1 MNLITILT
9 ENMIRFRTK
18 NITPANLK
26 TILDKSPIVINESV
40 IKNSLLTEGVSEG
53 MRCWYYNQLA
63 KKTYITDKRVP
74 NPSNASGVQDF
85 LIAIGYNIKS
95 DGSFGDE
102 TAKALAT
109 WRYGASAGIDT
120 VDKFWSKLKSDG
132 YNVGTTSGYGPSMK
146 SGVASMIIATCIT
159 LAKSCV
165 IDAQSLFKMDFATW
179 PREVAD
185 QLESSFIAAIKYWKD
200 YLNNVNVQK
209 KISINLYG
217 SINMPNMIKTQQD
230 IIPRYIAILDKIKE
244 TGWAADSTNSN
255 ADRFMMYV
263 ASNDTLK
270 VRVNMHYYNKMY
282 KEHGII
288 KMGIR
293 AKNTFVHEIQHSLFR
308 VAKATNYV
316 KSINPAA
323 NIKLAFPLGYDA
335 LDPSATASKQL
346 VQSQIS
352 QSSKNDLT
360 ANGIDYN
367 KLIAHYNTE
376 YWKKG
381 DTCHESE
388 LISRLESYREY
399 LTDRKVIQMGGTILL
414 TTISSDIKKII
425 NGQAYGD
432 ELWDFRQMIGCWVL
446 GGMTP
451 KLTDF
456 VNKLNA
462 LAKNSIQDK
471 NNVNFKQMDQDER
484 T

>member
-40 IKNSLLTEGVSEG
+40 I
-53 MRCWYYNQLA
+53 
-63 KKTYITDKRVP
+63 
-74 NPSNASGVQDF
+74 
-85 LIAIGYNIKS
+85 
-95 DGSFGDE
+95 
-102 TAKALAT
+102 
-109 WRYGASAGIDT
+109 
-120 VDKFWSKLKSDG
+120 
-132 YNVGTTSGYGPSMK
+132 
-146 SGVASMIIATCIT
+146 
-159 LAKSCV
+159 
-165 IDAQSLFKMDFATW
+165 DFATW
-179 PREVAD
+179 PREMID
-185 QLESSFIAAIKYWKD
+185 QLDSSFIAAIKYWKD

-217 SINMPNMIKTQQD
+217 SINMPNMIKTQQL
-230 IIPRYIAILDKIKE
+230 ISHWYMYLLDKIKE
-244 TGWAADSTNSN
+244 TGWADDLTDPN
-255 ADRFMMYV
+255 AVRFTMQV
-263 ASNDTLK
+263 ESSDTYK
-270 VRVNMHYYNKMY
+270 VRVNMHYYNKFY

-288 KMGIR
+288 KMGTL
-293 AKNTFVHEIQHSLFR
+293 AKNTFVHEMQHIMFR
-308 VAKATNYV
+308 VAKGGGYV
-316 KSINPAA
+316 KPINPQA
-323 NIKLAFPLGYDA
+323 NIKLAFPLGFDTFA
-335 LDPSATASKQL
+335 PSANASKQL
-346 VQSQIS
+346 VQAQIS
-352 QSSKNDLT
+352 QSSKNDLA

-376 YWKKG
+376 YWKKQY
-381 DTCHESE
+381 TCYETE
-388 LISRLESYREY
+388 LMSRLASYREY

-432 ELWDFRQMIGCWVL
+432 DLLNFRQMIGCWVL

-451 KLTDF
+451 RLTDF

-471 NNVNFKQMDQDER
+471 NNVDFTQMDQDER